1 MFIRRQSRSPAR
13 PCTACFREAL
23 RLSRSISRHKTLRKK
38 TRKIYSTIPL
48 TGLVLLVN
56 RLCRSRGAERN
67 SRHSVIGKAIIQA
80 GNASLLF
87 NRASLLRGQPRTPAS
102 PQRAERVLRRE
113 IIEKMMFLRFNKF
126 PERFTAPGVVHRRYI
141 SFLRFGFFIVRIKIF

>member
-1 MFIRRQSRSPAR
+1 MDDNCAKSAQCSSVDNPGRLRDHVQPVSAKRCACQGAFRGIKPCAKNAQDLFHDPLDRLGPA
-13 PCTACFREAL
+13 CE
-23 RLSRSISRHKTLRKK
+23 SQK

-102 PQRAERVLRRE
+102 PKELKGSYAGRLSKR
-113 IIEKMMFLRFNKF
+113 
-126 PERFTAPGVVHRRYI
+126 
-141 SFLRFGFFIVRIKIF
+141 

>member
-1 MFIRRQSRSPAR
+1 MCKKRTIIIRRQSRSPAR

-23 RLSRSISRHKTLRKK
+23 RLSRGISRHKTLRKK

-102 PQRAERVLRRE
+102 PKELKGSYATNFQNALLRQGWF
-113 IIEKMMFLRFNKF
+113 IGGIFL
-126 PERFTAPGVVHRRYI
+126 
-141 SFLRFGFFIVRIKIF
+141 FLGLGFL